1 MSALAERTAR
11 LMERIDQLAAL
22 SEEPGRLTR
31 PSLTAAMRRAH
42 DLVGGWMRAAGLQV
56 YEDAAANL
64 IGRLAAADP
73 AARTL
78 VLASHLDSV
87 RDAGR
92 YDGPLGVMIGL
103 AVAEDLAARQVTL
116 PFHLEVIALTD
127 EEGLRFGASL
137 VGSAI
142 LSGNFAGDALELT
155 DSSGMSLRRALQDF
169 GGDPAALSGLARDPA
184 GLRGYLEVHIEQ
196 GPLLEGE
203 QLPVGIVSAIT
214 GIYRGELIWQ
224 GMAGHAGTT
233 PMGYR
238 RDAFAGAAAFTLA
251 AEELAT
257 ATAGLVATVAQVAV
271 EPGASNVISGRTT
284 ISLDLRH
291 QDDAVRATA
300 LARLKETAQTI
311 ADRRNLRLEWRDI
324 HDVPAIAMD
333 AQLRARLADGIA
345 AAGLRVTEL
354 ASGAGHDA
362 MQFARITPSAMLFVR
377 CRDGISHNPLEHT
390 DAADAAIALAVIDH
404 AVAAL
409 IAEG

>member
-1 MSALAERTAR
+1 MSGRVERTAVLMDR
-11 LMERIDQLAAL
+11 LDQLAEVT
-22 SEEPGRLTR
+22 EEPGRLTR
-31 PSLTAAMRRAH
+31 PSMTAAMRRAH
-42 DLVGGWMRAAGLQV
+42 ELVGGWMRAAGLQV
-56 YEDAAANL
+56 HEDAAGNL
-64 IGRLAAADP
+64 IGRLPAADP

-78 VLASHLDSV
+78 ILASHLDSV

-103 AVAEDLAARQVTL
+103 AVAEDLAARQVPL

-127 EEGLRFGASL
+127 EEGLRFGTSL

-142 LSGNFAGDALELT
+142 LSGHFDPAALDLT
-155 DSSGMSLRRALQDF
+155 DSAGISLRSALTAF
-169 GGDPAALSGLARDPA
+169 GGDPDGLAALRRDA
-184 GLRGYLEVHIEQ
+184 DGLRGYLEVHIEQ

-203 QLPVGIVSAIT
+203 QLAVGVVSAIT
-214 GIYRGELIWQ
+214 GIYRGELVWQ

-257 ATAGLVATVAQVAV
+257 ATAGLVATVAQVTV
-271 EPGASNVISGRTT
+271 EPGASNVISGRTV

-291 QDDAVRATA
+291 QDDAVRAQA
-300 LARLKETAQTI
+300 LTRLKETAQTI
-311 ADRRNLRLEWRDI
+311 ADRRNLTLNWRDI

-333 AQLRARLADGIA
+333 AQLRATLAAGIT
-345 AAGLRVTEL
+345 AAGLRVIEL
-354 ASGAGHDA
+354 PSGAGHDA
-362 MQFARITPSAMLFVR
+362 MHFARITPSAMLFVR
-377 CRDGISHNPLEHT
+377 CREGISHNPLEHAE
-390 DAADAAIALAVIDH
+390 AADVAIALGVIDH